1 MILILTDM
9 YQGTELLAILVAAC
23 LIVWPEETQ
32 AVLVSTSL
40 KIQIY
45 WINWRMKRQ
54 ARKIHGELVK
64 MCKEAGFPDPGP
76 FTFVNIW
83 ERNKD

>member
-1 MILILTDM
+1 MF
-9 YQGTELLAILVAAC
+9 QGTELLAILVAAC

-54 ARKIHGELVK
+54 ARKIHRELVK

-83 ERNKD
+83 ERNQD

>member
-1 MILILTDM
+1 M

-40 KIQIY
+40 KIQVY

-54 ARKIHGELVK
+54 ARKLHRQL
-64 MCKEAGFPDPGP
+64 EADMKNHFGVQDFPP
-76 FTFVNIW
+76 FEWTDLW
-83 ERNKD
+83 DRDKLNK